1 MDSYAKT
8 SPYYTTNVFSKS
20 LDVLNYRAF
29 PAQLD
34 DQIITLTES
43 YRNRPD
49 LLAFDLYQDSRLWWV
64 FAVRNPNNI
73 KDPVFDFVPGRKIF
87 VPKKETLVTALGL

>member
-1 MDSYAKT
+1 MNSYGKT
-8 SPYYTTNVFSKS
+8 SPYYSTETYGKS
-20 LDVLNYRAF
+20 LDMLNFRSF
-29 PAQLD
+29 PAQVD
-34 DQIITLTES
+34 DQVITLTES

-73 KDPVFDFVPGRKIF
+73 KDPVFDFVPGVIIY
-87 VPKKETLVTALGL
+87 VPKKQNLTSALGL